1 MGLGVCLVEEGE
13 GWGITLVRGE
23 VECPKGRRGREGTRI
38 KEMIPAV
45 QSCNEL
51 FFATKVSV
59 FNVCV

>member
-1 MGLGVCLVEEGE
+1 MGLGICLVDEG
-13 GWGITLVRGE
+13 GITLVLGE
-23 VECPKGRRGREGTRI
+23 VECPKGREGTQI

>member
-1 MGLGVCLVEEGE
+1 MCVFGGGGGRVGHHTGTRGGE
-13 GWGITLVRGE
+13 MS
-23 VECPKGRRGREGTRI
+23 KREGTRI

-59 FNVCV
+59 FNVYV